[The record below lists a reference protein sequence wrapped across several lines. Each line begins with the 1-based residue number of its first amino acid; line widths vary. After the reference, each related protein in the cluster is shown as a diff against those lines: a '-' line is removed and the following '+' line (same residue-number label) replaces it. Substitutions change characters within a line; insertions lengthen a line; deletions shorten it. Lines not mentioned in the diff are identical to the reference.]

1 MRTKLFLS
9 AFIGLLCIGTAFAQM
24 DGKGKKASPAATMK
38 AEIDGTT
45 ITINYSQPAVKGRE
59 IYGDL
64 VPFDKIWR
72 TGANEATTIS
82 FSADT
87 YFGGKKVKTGTY
99 SLFTI
104 PGEKEWTI
112 ILNSEAKQWGAY
124 SYKVENDVLRVKVKS
139 EAAEMTERMTFMHMD
154 SSIYLVWDK
163 TSVPIKIGK

>member
-87 YFGGKKVKTGTY
+87 YFGGKMVKTGTY